1 MVTSSFHSQLLSK
14 SVFKSSVNKPEP
26 FKVFKEYDKAAEMSD
41 AIIISTEWDEF
52 KSFDWNHIYD
62 LMKKPAW
69 IFDGRNLLDSIA
81 LEKLGFKIYSI
92 GKSAS

>member
-1 MVTSSFHSQLLSK
+1 M
-14 SVFKSSVNKPEP
+14 
-26 FKVFKEYDKAAEMSD
+26 
-41 AIIISTEWDEF
+41 I
-52 KSFDWNHIYD
+52 

>member
-1 MVTSSFHSQLLSK
+1 
-14 SVFKSSVNKPEP
+14 
-26 FKVFKEYDKAAEMSD
+26 MSD

-92 GKSAS
+92 GKSASNLHLMNKKKLINIFY

>member
-1 MVTSSFHSQLLSK
+1 
-14 SVFKSSVNKPEP
+14 
-26 FKVFKEYDKAAEMSD
+26 MSD

-81 LEKLGFKIYSI
+81 LEKLGLKFTQ
-92 GKSAS
+92 